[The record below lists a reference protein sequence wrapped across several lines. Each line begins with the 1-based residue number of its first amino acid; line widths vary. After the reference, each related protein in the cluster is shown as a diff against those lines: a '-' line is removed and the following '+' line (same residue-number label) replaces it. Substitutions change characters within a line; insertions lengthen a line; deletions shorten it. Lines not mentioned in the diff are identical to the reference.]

1 MSDTTPCIRCGKSRI
16 IAKSWTEK
24 ISNSVIT
31 YTQTVCPDEECQK
44 IVDSDLQKKKD
55 KITAIQNKSLE
66 RRKAVKRVKKV
77 KK

>member
-24 ISNSVIT
+24 IGNSVIT

>member
-16 IAKSWTEK
+16 VAKSWTEK
-24 ISNSVIT
+24 IGNSVIT

-66 RRKAVKRVKKV
+66 RRKAIKRVKKV

>member
-24 ISNSVIT
+24 INNSVIT
-31 YTQTVCPDEECQK
+31 YTQTVCPDPECQK

-66 RRKAVKRVKKV
+66 RRKAIKRVKKV